1 MDWKMN
7 DLCQLHHC
15 SETYLTCLKT
25 KFSCHCWVIAVKI
38 GLYKWEITIGESSYD
53 MTDAQCWLITPL
65 PPGPISVILKMLE
78 CAAVRCAFF
87 PKCHHN
93 PISSVWNIPL
103 IRLGCCS
110 MVSCLQGKLKLF
122 LHGSFRYRV
131 EQRQRCICA
140 CDLHSFD
147 DACAATVNLQ
157 LYYLK

>member
-38 GLYKWEITIGESSYD
+38 GLFKWEITIGESSYD
-53 MTDAQCWLITPL
+53 MTDMAQCWLITPL

-93 PISSVWNIPL
+93 PISSVWNISL

-110 MVSCLQGKLKLF
+110 MVSCLQGKLRPTFSTRFISLSSWTEAKVHLRMWF
-122 LHGSFRYRV
+122 ALIWWCMYSN
-131 EQRQRCICA
+131 C
-140 CDLHSFD
+140 
-147 DACAATVNLQ
+147 
-157 LYYLK
+157 